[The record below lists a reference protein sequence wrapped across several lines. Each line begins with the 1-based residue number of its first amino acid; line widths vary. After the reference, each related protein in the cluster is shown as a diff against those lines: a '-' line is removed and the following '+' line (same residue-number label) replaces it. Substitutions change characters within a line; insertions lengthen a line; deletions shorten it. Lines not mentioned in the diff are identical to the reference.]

1 MSDNAE
7 DSYEG
12 HVGNGRRKMPKDRK
26 SRTVKIELGGY
37 DFYVTAGEYED
48 GTLGEIFVKSG
59 KQGSTTQGFIDAFAT
74 MFSIGLQYGAEFDM
88 LARKFA
94 HMKFEPFGYTNI
106 EEIPYAFSPIDAI
119 VRWLGLRYGTPELQA
134 DLEKIAKKMGA

>member
-1 MSDNAE
+1 MSEHAE

-12 HVGNGRRKMPKDRK
+12 EVSSRRRKMPKDRK
-26 SRTVKIELGGY
+26 SITVKIEVDRH
-37 DFYVTAGEYED
+37 DFYVTAGMYED
-48 GTLGEIFVKSG
+48 GTLGEIFVKAG
-59 KQGSTTQGFIDAFAT
+59 KQGGTLQGFIDAFAT

-94 HMKFEPFGYTNI
+94 HMKFEPFGHTNI

-119 VRWLGLRYGTPELQA
+119 LRWLALRFGDDKLRA
-134 DLEKIAKKMGA
+134 DLEKISKSMGA